1 MSKSWQIYRS
11 RLITRVVVYSLIFGL
26 GYAIAIW
33 DPVNCEV
40 DRVETRV
47 KI

>member
-11 RLITRVVVYSLIFGL
+11 RLISKVIVYSLIFGV
-26 GYAIAIW
+26 GYAIAVWEPI
-33 DPVNCEV
+33 NCEV
-40 DRVETRV
+40 DRQETYV

>member
-11 RLITRVVVYSLIFGL
+11 RVIERVIVYSLIFGL

-33 DPVNCEV
+33 EPVNCEV

>member
-11 RLITRVVVYSLIFGL
+11 RLIGKVIVYSLIFGV

-33 DPVNCEV
+33 EPINCEV
-40 DRVETRV
+40 DRQETYV

>member
-1 MSKSWQIYRS
+1 MSKSWQIYRN
-11 RLITRVVVYSLIFGL
+11 RLIGKVIVYSLIFGL

-33 DPVNCEV
+33 EPINCEV
-40 DRVETRV
+40 DRILTYV